1 MNSVILRTATRFIM
15 PLLLLFSIVIL
26 LQGHNKPGGGFIAG
40 LIAAATFSLHAL
52 AFDPDSTRRVLVVDL
67 RSLIGGGL
75 LVALVS
81 ALVPLAHGLP
91 LMTGVW
97 TTVPMMGGDP
107 IKIGT
112 PLLFDLGVYLVVVG
126 ISLMM
131 VLSALDAQEQDT

>member
-1 MNSVILRTATRFIM
+1 MNSVILRTATRFMM

-67 RSLIGGGL
+67 RSLIGAGL

-81 ALVPLAHGLP
+81 AFVPLAQGLP

-112 PLLFDLGVYLVVVG
+112 PLLFDLGIYLVVVG

-131 VLSALDAQEQDT
+131 VLSVLDAQEQDT

>member
-1 MNSVILRTATRFIM
+1 MNSVILRTATRFMM

-67 RSLIGGGL
+67 RSLIGAGL

-81 ALVPLAHGLP
+81 AFVPLAQGLP

-112 PLLFDLGVYLVVVG
+112 PLLFDLGIYLVVVG

-131 VLSALDAQEQDT
+131 VLSVLDAQEQDI

>member
-1 MNSVILRTATRFIM
+1 MNSVILRTATRFTM
-15 PLLLLFSIVIL
+15 PLLLLFSLVIL

-67 RSLIGGGL
+67 RSLIASGL
-75 LVALVS
+75 LVALAS
-81 ALVPLAHGLP
+81 AFIPLAQGLP

-107 IKIGT
+107 IKVGT
-112 PLLFDLGVYLVVVG
+112 PLLFDLGVFMVVVG
-126 ISLMM
+126 ISLLM
-131 VLSALDAQEQDT
+131 VLTLLEPQEEDA

>member
-1 MNSVILRTATRFIM
+1 VILRTATRFMM

-52 AFDPDSTRRVLVVDL
+52 AFDPESTRRVLVVDL
-67 RSLIGGGL
+67 RSLIGAGL

-81 ALVPLAHGLP
+81 ALVPLAQGLP

-107 IKIGT
+107 IKVGT
-112 PLLFDLGVYLVVVG
+112 PLLFDLGIFLVVVG
-126 ISLMM
+126 ISLLM
-131 VLSALDAQEQDT
+131 VLTVLDAQEQDT

>member
-1 MNSVILRTATRFIM
+1 MNSVILRTATRFMM

-52 AFDPDSTRRVLVVDL
+52 AFDPESTRRVLVVDL
-67 RSLIGGGL
+67 RSLIGAGL

-81 ALVPLAHGLP
+81 ALVPLAQGLP

-107 IKIGT
+107 IKVGT
-112 PLLFDLGVYLVVVG
+112 PLLFDLGIFLVVVG
-126 ISLMM
+126 ISLLM
-131 VLSALDAQEQDT
+131 VLTVLDAQEQDT